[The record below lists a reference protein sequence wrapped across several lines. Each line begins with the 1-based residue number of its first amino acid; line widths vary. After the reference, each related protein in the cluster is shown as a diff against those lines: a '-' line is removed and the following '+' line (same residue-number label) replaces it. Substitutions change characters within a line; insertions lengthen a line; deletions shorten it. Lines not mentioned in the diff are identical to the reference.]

1 MKLLMGI
8 LKHFQAITVILGGN
22 QLDVEAVFLAVF
34 TQHIFV
40 GTTSDAGH
48 WLAGKVGVAAQ
59 IGTLRDEYQ
68 STCVEVTD
76 RKGSLYG
83 RIQIQAVVPM
93 AASEDRPPSAVGRL
107 LEFAYGCFVELH
119 YANTLFS
126 WAVA

>member
-1 MKLLMGI
+1 MGI

-40 GTTSDAGH
+40 GATSGAGH
-48 WLAGKVGVAAQ
+48 WLAGKIGVAAQ
-59 IGTLRDEYQ
+59 IGTFRDEYQ

-76 RKGSLYG
+76 RNGSLYG

-93 AASEDRPPSAVGRL
+93 LLPRIGHLPQLAGCLSSPTAAS
-107 LEFAYGCFVELH
+107 
-119 YANTLFS
+119 
-126 WAVA
+126 